1 MLMVMVP
8 STNKNKAFVDSTNVM
23 NGTQMNSQMT
33 TSQGTKRN
41 RETWV
46 ANNANTAVFIQSK

>member
-1 MLMVMVP
+1 MVP
-8 STNKNKAFVDSTNVM
+8 STNKNQPFVDSSTTVM
-23 NGTQMNSQMT
+23 DGTQMNSPMT

-46 ANNANTAVFIQSK
+46 ANNANTAVFIQSN